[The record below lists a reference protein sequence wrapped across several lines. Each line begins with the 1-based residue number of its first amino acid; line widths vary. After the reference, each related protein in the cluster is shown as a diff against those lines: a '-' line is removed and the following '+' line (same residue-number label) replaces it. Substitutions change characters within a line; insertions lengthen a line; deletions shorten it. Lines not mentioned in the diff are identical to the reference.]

1 MKIREIMT
9 ADPITLQPHYTLQQV
24 AEIFM
29 ENKIDGAPVVD
40 KNNKLIGLITKS
52 HIYRITTKGIS
63 LKVPVEAIM
72 KREVL
77 TAHPDDEFQDVVTP
91 MIPRLPIVDRNG
103 IVVGILTRGDIA
115 NAFFDSYQNISSE
128 FDAIINSTYNMI
140 ISIDKKGNITACNR
154 SAEKLLETRKE
165 EIIGKF
171 ILDVLPNS
179 GLMDIIKTG
188 KVMSLQKIEINGKVL
203 LSNRS
208 PIIKNNK
215 IIGAVAVLQDISEF
229 EKITQELKSVKELN
243 EELNAI
249 IESSYDGLYIT
260 DGQGITLR
268 LNKSYEMLSGINAH
282 EFIGKNVDH
291 IEKEGIVSESVTK
304 LVLKRKEPVTVIQKT
319 KVGNTTL
326 TTGNPVFDDDGNII
340 RVVANVRDITELN
353 MLKKKLEQ
361 AQSLSQHFESQLRSL
376 QLRYSSENRII
387 FNSAAMKK
395 LMTMVIRL
403 AEVDST
409 ILITG
414 ESGTGKELV
423 AEAIYS
429 NSARRRGPFIKVN
442 CGAIPENLL
451 ESELF
456 GYDAGAFTGAKK
468 EGKPGYFELASG
480 GTLFLDE
487 IAELPLNLQVKL
499 LRVIQNREITRI
511 GGVNSFKVD
520 VRIVTATN
528 RDLLEMVRKKE
539 FREDLYYRLNV
550 VPLHVSPL
558 RERKDDIPNL
568 TAHFIKVF
576 NKKYEN
582 TKRILPEVIDILMK
596 YDWPGNV
603 RELENLIERLIVITP
618 GDVIT
623 SKDLPESFNNL
634 TGKKDSSITVSE
646 IVPLKDAVEFVEKQI
661 LEKAYQLY
669 PTTRQMARE
678 LKVDASTI
686 VRKAY
691 KYGISKRKTVPR

>member
-1 MKIREIMT
+1 MSTVMT
-9 ADPITLQPHYTLQQV
+9 RDVYA
-24 AEIFM
+24 
-29 ENKIDGAPVVD
+29 
-40 KNNKLIGLITKS
+40 
-52 HIYRITTKGIS
+52 
-63 LKVPVEAIM
+63 
-72 KREVL
+72 
-77 TAHPDDEFQDVVTP
+77 AHPDDEFQDVVTP
-91 MIPRLPIVDRNG
+91 RVPRLPVVDENG
-103 IVVGILTRGDIA
+103 VVVGILTRGDIA
-115 NAFFDSYQNISSE
+115 NAFFNSYQNMSSE

-140 ISIDKKGNITACNR
+140 ISIDEKGKITACNR
-154 SAEKLLETRKE
+154 SAEKILGINRE

-171 ILDVLPNS
+171 ILKVLPNS
-179 GLMDIIKTG
+179 GLMDIIETG
-188 KVMSLQKIEINGKVL
+188 KVKSLQKIKIRDKTL
-203 LSNRS
+203 ISNRS
-208 PIIKNNK
+208 PIIKDEK
-215 IIGAVAVLQDISEF
+215 IIGAVAVLQDISEI

-243 EELNAI
+243 DELNAI

-260 DGQGITLR
+260 DGKGTTLR
-268 LNKSYEMLSGINAH
+268 VNKSFEMLSGINAR
-282 EFIGKNVDH
+282 EFIGKNVND
-291 IEKEGIVSESVTK
+291 IEKEGILSQSVTK
-304 LVLKRKEPVTVIQKT
+304 LVLKRREPVTVIQKT
-319 KVGNTTL
+319 KVGNTAL
-326 TTGNPVFDDDGNII
+326 ATGNPVFDEDGEII
-340 RVVANVRDITELN
+340 RVVSNVRDISELN

-361 AQSLSQHFESQLRSL
+361 AQGLSQHLENQLRTL
-376 QLRYSSENRII
+376 QLRYSGENRLV

-395 LMTMVIRL
+395 LLAMVIRL

-414 ESGTGKELV
+414 ESGTGKELI
-423 AEAIYS
+423 AEAIFN

-456 GYDAGAFTGAKK
+456 GYESGAFTGAKK

-511 GGVNSFKVD
+511 GGVTPFKVD

-528 RDLLEMVRKKE
+528 RNLLEMVERKE

-576 NKKYEN
+576 NKKYEH
-582 TKRILPEVIDILMK
+582 TKRVSPETIDILMK

-618 GDVIT
+618 GDIIT
-623 SKDLPESFNNL
+623 SKDLPESFLNL
-634 TGKKDSSITVSE
+634 TGKKGTSISVSE
-646 IVPLKDAVEFVEKQI
+646 IIPLKVAVESVERQI
-661 LEKAYQLY
+661 LEKAYKLY
-669 PTTRQMARE
+669 PTTRQMAKE
-678 LKVDASTI
+678 LKVDASTV

-691 KYGISKRKTVPR
+691 KYGISKKKILSR